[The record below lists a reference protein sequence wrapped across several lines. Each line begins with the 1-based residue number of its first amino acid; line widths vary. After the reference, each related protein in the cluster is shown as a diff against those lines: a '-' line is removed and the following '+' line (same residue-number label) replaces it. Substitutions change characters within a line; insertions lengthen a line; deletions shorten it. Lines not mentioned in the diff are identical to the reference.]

1 MKIMTHQLKPADLLF
16 VKTPPNVEET
26 FATAISESTGAY
38 SHVAIATSATTIIHA
53 TPDYGV
59 IEQPLGVFL
68 TDHPLVDVLRLADL
82 NAPEILLEA
91 RKHLGKP
98 YNHSFYPDAAGFYCS
113 QLVVS
118 AFANQ
123 VKLPESAMAFGDG
136 VEAISGYWQVYFD
149 QLGLAV
155 PLGQLGSNPAALAK
169 FSALEYI
176 GPLTNAN
183 SDFQP

>member
-1 MKIMTHQLKPADLLF
+1 MKMMTFEIKPADLLF
-16 VKTPPNVEET
+16 VKTLPNDATE

-38 SHVAIATSATTIIHA
+38 SHVAIASSETSVIHA
-53 TPDYGV
+53 TTRYGV
-59 IEQPLGVFL
+59 VEQTMTDFL
-68 TDHPLVDVLRLADL
+68 TENQPVDVLRLADL
-82 NAPEILLEA
+82 DATAVLADA

-98 YNHSFYPDAAGFYCS
+98 YNDSFYPDAAGFYCS

-123 VKLPESAMAFGDG
+123 VKLPETPMSFGDG
-136 VEAISGYWQVYFD
+136 AEAISDYWQAYYD

-176 GPLTNAN
+176 GTLSDAN
-183 SDFQP
+183 